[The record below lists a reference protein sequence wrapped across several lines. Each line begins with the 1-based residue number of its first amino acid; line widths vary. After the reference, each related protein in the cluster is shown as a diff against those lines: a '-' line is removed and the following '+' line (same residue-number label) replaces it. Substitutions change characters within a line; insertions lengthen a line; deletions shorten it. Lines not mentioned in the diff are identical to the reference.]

1 MLERQGG
8 LRAIL
13 GIMNDENPIKSDERY
28 VTFKG
33 IDCAGNSAKVIEHV
47 LAIIQDPAN
56 SNPFWD
62 RFKARLD
69 ASGNVQHRVS
79 DELCLLCSHTYFIE
93 ELFEE
98 HGDEEGLRHLKRLE
112 EECC

>member
-1 MLERQGG
+1 MS
-8 LRAIL
+8 
-13 GIMNDENPIKSDERY
+13 DEKPIKSEERY
-28 VTFKG
+28 VTFRG
-33 IDCAGNSAKVIEHV
+33 IDCAGNSAKVLEHV
-47 LAIIQDPAN
+47 RAIVGDPEK
-56 SNPFWD
+56 SNAFWD
-62 RFKARLD
+62 RFQERVKAAED
-69 ASGNVQHRVS
+69 AQNRVT

>member
-1 MLERQGG
+1 MS
-8 LRAIL
+8 
-13 GIMNDENPIKSDERY
+13 DDTPIKSDERY
-28 VTFKG
+28 VTFRG
-33 IDCAGNSAKVIEHV
+33 IDCAGNAAKVLLHV
-47 LAIIQDPAN
+47 NAIISDPAK

-62 RFKARLD
+62 RFKDRIKAADDAR
-69 ASGNVQHRVS
+69 NRVT

-98 HGDEEGLRHLKRLE
+98 HGDQDGLRHLKRFE